1 MQANEKFEK
10 LINKYLL
17 QAKTDENNSE
27 HQFIEVVEVVTIS
40 VWFVI
45 GGLVLFDWLKWSRDE
60 LWLDSI

>member
-45 GGLVLFDWLKWSRDE
+45 GGLVLFD
-60 LWLDSI
+60 